1 MYNLI
6 MPRDKENQKRI
17 AKEWYERNKD
27 LTKER
32 ARLWALNNP
41 NKVSIKNIKY
51 KKKNKEKITEY
62 NKLWWSSNKDKRA
75 SYQAKRKASQLQR
88 TPKWLTKDDLWIIE
102 EAYSLAQLRT
112 NLFGIDWHVDHI
124 IPLQGK
130 LVSGLHVP
138 SNIQVI
144 PATENVKKSNKHL
157 F

>member
-1 MYNLI
+1 MA
-6 MPRDKENQKRI
+6 RDKENIKRLQ
-17 AKEWYERNKD
+17 KEWYQKNKD
-27 LTKER
+27 LVKER
-32 ARLWALNNP
+32 ARLWQLNNP
-41 NKVSIKNIKY
+41 EQKAKIRTKY
-51 KKKNKEKITEY
+51 RHANLIQHNEY

-88 TPKWLTKDDLWIIE
+88 TPKWLTKDDLWLIE

>member
-1 MYNLI
+1 
-6 MPRDKENQKRI
+6 MPRDKQNQKRI
-17 AKEWYERNKD
+17 AKEWYERNKN

-32 ARLWALNNP
+32 ARLWQVNNP
-41 NKVSIKNIKY
+41 ERKNEIRTKWREL
-51 KKKNKEKITEY
+51 NREQHNEI
-62 NKLWWSSNKDKRA
+62 NRLWNSQNKDKKAALEGKRR
-75 SYQAKRKASQLQR
+75 SAKLQR

-112 NLFGIDWHVDHI
+112 NLFGFDWHVDHI

>member
-1 MYNLI
+1 M
-6 MPRDKENQKRI
+6 
-17 AKEWYERNKD
+17 
-27 LTKER
+27 
-32 ARLWALNNP
+32 
-41 NKVSIKNIKY
+41 

>member
-1 MYNLI
+1 

-130 LVSGLHVP
+130 LVSGCLLYTSP
-138 SNIQVI
+138 SPRDRQ
-144 PATENVKKSNKHL
+144 KSRMPSSA
-157 F
+157 

>member
-1 MYNLI
+1 
-6 MPRDKENQKRI
+6 MPRDKQNQKRI